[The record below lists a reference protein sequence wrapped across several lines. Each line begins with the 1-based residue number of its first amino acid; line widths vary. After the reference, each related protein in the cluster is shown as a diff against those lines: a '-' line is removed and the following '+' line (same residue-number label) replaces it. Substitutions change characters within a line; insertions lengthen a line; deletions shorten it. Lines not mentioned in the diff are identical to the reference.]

1 MSNLILGK
9 FALENLYY
17 STLPE
22 GIDGMPSKRNL
33 GCWKRDFNGSL
44 MPSPMDNAA
53 RFPETRLKQV
63 FPRTGSCRG
72 RPKSLI

>member
-1 MSNLILGK
+1 MSNLIQGK

-22 GIDGMPSKRNL
+22 GIDGSHRKNPV
-33 GCWKRDFNGSL
+33 CWKGEFNISL

-53 RFPETRLKQV
+53 RFSETDLKQV
-63 FPRTGSCRG
+63 LWETESG
-72 RPKSLI
+72 